1 MVIPQFFRKISDK
14 LFNQGGC
21 LICQII
27 GHTSDPRMGN
37 GKSVP
42 PDTVHDIINLLSLFE
57 GPDKERDSPGIHH
70 KSTQPKQMRRDSCKF
85 KNNNKNILVSIRVLK
100 YSYLLYT

>member
-1 MVIPQFFRKISDK
+1 MMLYLYTALLRS
-14 LFNQGGC
+14 
-21 LICQII
+21 
-27 GHTSDPRMGN
+27 MGN

-85 KNNNKNILVSIRVLK
+85 TPNHTNILGSFRDLNICN
-100 YSYLLYT
+100 LLYCCTEGHVKIGRASCRERVER